1 MTQNNKHAVS
11 LNPPKTHVS
20 TAEIEARDLNCVEQ
34 CKSRL
39 NLPKVS
45 VMILAAA
52 AFMAAICNENSA
64 CSCPAATVSTWAEPA
79 SNGKTNATLN
89 WGDEMGRLA
98 KVMKTYMIRSKV
110 GHVQFGFR
118 MWSACSTAFWP
129 SLLMVEPF
137 GVPSARSPSLCV
149 GKLKERVKSRITGRH
164 WDGTR
169 PYLKA
174 NGHWFR
180 GFVQEV
186 EMHHWSNNEQ
196 TRQDTTHNRG
206 K

>member
-110 GHVQFGFR
+110 GHGLFYGLLTIAADG
-118 MWSACSTAFWP
+118 SALWGSFSTLSITLCWQVERKGKKQNHRTTLRWNTTLFKSKWP
-129 SLLMVEPF
+129 LV
-137 GVPSARSPSLCV
+137 
-149 GKLKERVKSRITGRH
+149 
-164 WDGTR
+164 
-169 PYLKA
+169 
-174 NGHWFR
+174 
-180 GFVQEV
+180 
-186 EMHHWSNNEQ
+186 
-196 TRQDTTHNRG
+196 
-206 K
+206 